1 VICRQE
7 TICIL
12 IWPVIMS
19 QQNNNQDVHP
29 DNVGIPQFCILNFD
43 FCILKLAVGQFEFF
57 TKSPKT

>member
-1 VICRQE
+1 VICPPE

-19 QQNNNQDVHP
+19 QQDNNQDVHP
-29 DNVGIPQFCILNFD
+29 DNIGILQ